1 MGKTLYAILGVEQD
15 AGSEQ
20 IRAAFEAARARLDPA
35 DSMAQIAIKEAWDVL
50 GQPERRARYDASLR
64 AAAVATVSTEIYED
78 DEGGGPS
85 RRLMIVGVVALVVA
99 GGWYWQHSRSAKAP
113 PVATMVTVAQSA
125 TETSADPAPAATA
138 AATTTA
144 EPKEA
149 PLAGAKALSSAAL
162 FAQASQ
168 SVVRVNA
175 VGANDRPLRIGSGVV
190 TERGGVITNCHVAL
204 GGGQLKV
211 VHASGSFDARV
222 SVADEEH
229 DLCKL
234 DVAGLSAPP
243 VPVGKASSL
252 AVGQKV
258 YAIGSPQGLDLT
270 LSDGMVSSLRAVK
283 DGSIIQTTAP
293 VSPGSSG
300 GGLFDEF
307 GQLVG
312 IVTFQSA
319 SGQNLNF
326 AVPAEWIGTL
336 SNTTARGAALRSDV
350 GGASSPD
357 AGSRSASIVGAW
369 QCYGPLTGRGLN
381 VVFTERGV
389 FHGEIDG
396 RPIGGNYALYGKTLN
411 FGGDTFEV
419 EELSATRM
427 VMTKGEGRR
436 LVCSR

>member
-1 MGKTLYAILGVEQD
+1 MGKTLYAILGVEQG
-15 AGSEQ
+15 ASTEQ
-20 IRAAFEAARARLDPA
+20 IRAAVEAARAKLDPA
-35 DSMAQIAIKEAWDVL
+35 DTMAPIVIKEAWDVL

-64 AAAVATVSTEIYED
+64 AAAVATASTEIYEE
-78 DEGGGPS
+78 DEGGGS
-85 RRLMIVGVVALVVA
+85 RRLMLVGVVALLVA
-99 GGWYWQHSRSAKAP
+99 GGWYWQHARSAKAP
-113 PVATMVTVAQSA
+113 PAAVPVTVAQSA
-125 TETSADPAPAATA
+125 SETPVAPALAGNASA
-138 AATTTA
+138 AV
-144 EPKEA
+144 EPREA
-149 PLAGAKALSSAAL
+149 PPAGAKALSSAAL

-175 VGANDRPLRIGSGVV
+175 VGANERPIRIGSGVV

-243 VPVGKASSL
+243 VPVGRASSL

-270 LSDGMVSSLRAVK
+270 LSDGMVSSLRTVK

-336 SNTTARGAALRSDV
+336 ANTSATGAALRGDA
-350 GGASSPD
+350 GGLSPPD

-396 RPIGGNYALYGKTLN
+396 RAIGGNYALYGKTLN

>member
-1 MGKTLYAILGVEQD
+1 MGRTLYAILGVEPG
-15 AGSEQ
+15 AEAEQ
-20 IRAAFEAARARLDPA
+20 IRAAYEAARAQLDPA
-35 DSMAQIAIKEAWDVL
+35 DTIANMAIKEAWDVL

-64 AAAVATVSTEIYED
+64 AAAVATESTEIYED

-113 PVATMVTVAQSA
+113 PVAGVTVAQSA
-125 TETSADPAPAATA
+125 TETAADPAPAGTV

-144 EPKEA
+144 EPREA
-149 PLAGAKALSSAAL
+149 PPAGAKALSSAAL

-336 SNTTARGAALRSDV
+336 SNTSATGAALRGEA
-350 GGASSPD
+350 GGASPD